1 MRYLLLITLLVG
13 IGSLQAQIWPKRTI
27 PLDLAEPAVK
37 EAMIAFPDHK
47 SNRQVFM
54 YAFCEAFLDQ
64 WRWGS
69 RSGTITR
76 QNDKSP
82 YSQGYDAGMRA
93 LAGDLKE
100 FNITPSDFGYVLKS
114 IEGTYKG
121 GFESSEFEIA
131 RTGERF
137 HSNFG
142 FIEELPKG
150 KVRINVWMSPETE
163 LGFGHMNQWE
173 REIIINQIEKQ

>member
-1 MRYLLLITLLVG
+1 MRPLLLITLLIG
-13 IGSLQAQIWPKRTI
+13 IGSLHAQIWPKRTI
-27 PLDLAEPAVK
+27 PLNLAEPAAK
-37 EAMIAFPDHK
+37 EAMVAFPDNK
-47 SNRQVFM
+47 SNRQLFM
-54 YAFCEAFLDQ
+54 YAFCQAFLDQ

-76 QNDKSP
+76 QHDKSP

-100 FNITPSDFGYVLKS
+100 SSISPEDFGYVLKT

-121 GFESSEFEIA
+121 GFESSEFKVEGS
-131 RTGERF
+131 GERF
-137 HSNFG
+137 YTNFG
-142 FIEELPKG
+142 NISDLPEG

-163 LGFGHMNQWE
+163 LGFGHMNQWK
-173 REIIINQIEKQ
+173 REIIINEIENK